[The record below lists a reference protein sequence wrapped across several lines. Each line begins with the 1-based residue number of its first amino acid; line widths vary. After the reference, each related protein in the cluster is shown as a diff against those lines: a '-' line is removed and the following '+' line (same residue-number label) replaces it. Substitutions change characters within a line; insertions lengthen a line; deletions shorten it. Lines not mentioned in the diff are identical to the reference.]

1 MEDKLYMNNE
11 GEYGKYI
18 VQDLQTPPNMY
29 NEEFAK
35 MYEKFSHRI
44 LWMDGNVVPGAFQMN
59 TAWYYAVPERD
70 PVFEEHVHDY
80 DELIGFFGSD
90 PEHPY
95 DLGADVIEIKP
106 EDYGIWYIDCMDQ
119 PERYKD
125 RVVEFTAMVLKT
137 PKFPKGQFVPGR
149 MAMTCCEADMT
160 FLGFMCKWP
169 EAEDYKTKQWV
180 KVRAKVGI
188 EYQKDYHGE
197 GPVLYAEHVERA
209 EEIKDVVQF

>member
-1 MEDKLYMNNE
+1 MEDKVYMNNE

-29 NEEFAK
+29 NEEFAR

-95 DLGADVIEIKP
+95 DLGAEMEVTINGERHLLTKSSLIFAPAGLPHMRISIKRVDRPMFHFSVVMNP
-106 EDYGIWYIDCMDQ
+106 E
-119 PERYKD
+119 YKGGAY
-125 RVVEFTAMVLKT
+125 EK
-137 PKFPKGQFVPGR
+137 
-149 MAMTCCEADMT
+149 
-160 FLGFMCKWP
+160 
-169 EAEDYKTKQWV
+169 
-180 KVRAKVGI
+180 
-188 EYQKDYHGE
+188 
-197 GPVLYAEHVERA
+197 
-209 EEIKDVVQF
+209 